1 MDNADRKK
9 GGITLPKLQT
19 YIVSTLNVKL
29 TPGETAELFRQI
41 DTENQGI
48 ITQTSLA
55 KFLKKNTH
63 DLLAGGE
70 FDDSYPIVDVAG
82 KKKKKIIINKSDAGA
97 NVVVQKNWESKEQHV
112 RFLIICCNLIF
123 SDFSS
128 T

>member
-1 MDNADRKK
+1 MYNKLLDNADRKK

-82 KKKKKIIINKSDAGA
+82 KKK
-97 NVVVQKNWESKEQHV
+97 
-112 RFLIICCNLIF
+112 
-123 SDFSS
+123 
-128 T
+128 

>member
-1 MDNADRKK
+1 M
-9 GGITLPKLQT
+9 PKLQT

-82 KKKKKIIINKSDAGA
+82 KKKNRSDAGA
-97 NVVVQKNWESKEQHV
+97 NVVVQKIGKA
-112 RFLIICCNLIF
+112 RAI
-123 SDFSS
+123 
-128 T
+128 

>member
-1 MDNADRKK
+1 M
-9 GGITLPKLQT
+9 PKLQT

-82 KKKKKIIINKSDAGA
+82 KKKNNNNNRSDAGA
-97 NVVVQKNWESKEQHV
+97 NVVVQKIGKA
-112 RFLIICCNLIF
+112 RAICRLLIILVVTVLI
-123 SDFSS
+123 
-128 T
+128 

>member
-1 MDNADRKK
+1 MNVQNLYFYRLYNKLLDNADRKK

-82 KKKKKIIINKSDAGA
+82 KKKNRSDAGA
-97 NVVVQKNWESKEQHV
+97 M
-112 RFLIICCNLIF
+112 
-123 SDFSS
+123 
-128 T
+128 